1 VSVEMEMTMMH
12 YNFNSTR
19 LIGTMVLLILSF
31 GMWVPGLYGQVGS
44 DFVLRASGADVDYSA
59 ANPMSYGM
67 STVVSVHQ
75 VTGVIAPAQGYSLGV
90 GNDSTLLMP
99 TVVTTLLVPADGQEI
114 DFNDV
119 DIYPDGVTQG
129 VVLCFVGCYTI
140 SFETET
146 DLVGVEY
153 QLVDGPLTG
162 ATTTT
167 STSLDFVDTLGIPPV
182 VNVLVLD
189 GASFEPSLVSG
200 AVTLTPHDG
209 APLIRG
215 DVSQDGSLDLADG
228 VGILQYLFIGGAADC
243 LDSLDANDSGNVS
256 ITDAIR
262 VLCALYCSGSPP
274 PESPFPGCGFDSTAD
289 SLDCLSYPGCP

>member
-1 VSVEMEMTMMH
+1 MMH
-12 YNFNSTR
+12 YNFSSTR
-19 LIGTMVLLILSF
+19 LTGSMLLLLILSF

-44 DFVLRASGADVDYSA
+44 DFVLRASGADVDYAA
-59 ANPMSYGM
+59 ANPTSYGM
-67 STVVSVHQ
+67 STVISLHQ
-75 VTGVIAPAQGYSLGV
+75 ISGVIEQVQGYSLGL

-99 TVVTTLLVPADGQEI
+99 IIATNLLVPPGGHGV
-114 DFNDV
+114 DFDQ
-119 DIYPDGVTQG
+119 IAILPEGVTEG
-129 VVLCFVGCYTI
+129 VVLSFPGLYTI

-146 DLVGVEY
+146 DLLGIEY
-153 QLVDGPLTG
+153 QLMDGPLTG

-167 STSLDFVDTLGIPPV
+167 STSLDFVDTLGSPPV
-182 VNVLVLD
+182 DISIVIE
-189 GASFEPSLVSG
+189 GASYPPSLASG

-215 DVSQDGSLDLADG
+215 DASQDGTLDLADG
-228 VGILQYLFIGGAADC
+228 VGILQYLFIGAAADC
-243 LDSLDANDSGNVS
+243 LDALDANDSGNVS

-289 SLDCLSYPGCP
+289 SLGCLSYPGCP